1 MSTKFLNQAYGIS
14 TLDSR
19 DLYTAWSD
27 SYDKEVNENGYVTPL
42 RVAEALDR
50 HVLDKNTTVLDYGCG
65 TGLSGQA
72 LLSVGFQAVDGV
84 DVTSA
89 MVDLARE
96 KGIYR
101 NLDVFSPE
109 HGPNIAVG
117 TYSVIAAIGV
127 IGAGAAPLSVFD
139 TIMDLLP
146 TGGYFAFSFNDHTL
160 EDSAYEHKV
169 LEYTQMKRAQ
179 LVFYEYGAHLP
190 GKDMKSNVYVLVK
203 K

>member
-27 SYDKEVNENGYVTPL
+27 SYDKEVHENGYVTPL

-72 LLSVGFQAVDGV
+72 LLNVGFQAVDGV
-84 DVTSA
+84 DVTAA

-101 NLDVFSPE
+101 NLDVFSPRMGQTSQRA
-109 HGPNIAVG
+109 HIRSSPRLGSSAQVPRRSLCLIRSWI
-117 TYSVIAAIGV
+117 YCPRAAISPF
-127 IGAGAAPLSVFD
+127 PL
-139 TIMDLLP
+139 TI
-146 TGGYFAFSFNDHTL
+146 T
-160 EDSAYEHKV
+160 
-169 LEYTQMKRAQ
+169 R
-179 LVFYEYGAHLP
+179 
-190 GKDMKSNVYVLVK
+190 
-203 K
+203 

>member
-72 LLSVGFQAVDGV
+72 LLKVGFHKIKIMKQ
-84 DVTSA
+84 
-89 MVDLARE
+89 
-96 KGIYR
+96 K
-101 NLDVFSPE
+101 
-109 HGPNIAVG
+109 VG
-117 TYSVIAAIGV
+117 
-127 IGAGAAPLSVFD
+127 
-139 TIMDLLP
+139 
-146 TGGYFAFSFNDHTL
+146 
-160 EDSAYEHKV
+160 K
-169 LEYTQMKRAQ
+169 
-179 LVFYEYGAHLP
+179 
-190 GKDMKSNVYVLVK
+190 
-203 K
+203 

>member
-19 DLYTAWSD
+19 DLYTAWSE
-27 SYDKEVNENGYVTPL
+27 SYDTEVHENGYVTPL
-42 RVAEALDR
+42 RVAEALER
-50 HVLDKNTTVLDYGCG
+50 HVQDKNTAVLDYGCG

-72 LLSVGFQAVDGV
+72 LLNVGFQALDGV
-84 DVTSA
+84 DVTPA

-101 NLDVFSPE
+101 NLDVFSPQD
-109 HGPNIAVG
+109 GPNIAPG
-117 TYSVIAAIGV
+117 SYSVIAAIGV

-146 TGGYFAFSFNDHTL
+146 SMGYFAFSFNDHTL
-160 EDSAYEHKV
+160 DDPAYEAKV
-169 LEYTQMKRAQ
+169 LEYTQTKRAQ
-179 LVFYEYGAHLP
+179 LLFCEYGPHLP
-190 GKDMKSNVYVLVK
+190 GKNMNSNVYIIVK

>member
-27 SYDKEVNENGYVTPL
+27 SYDKEVHENGYVTPM

-72 LLSVGFQAVDGV
+72 LLNVGFQAVDGV
-84 DVTSA
+84 DVTAA

-96 KGIYR
+96 KGFTETLTCFPPRMGQTSQRAHILSSPRSGSSAQVPRRYPCLIRSWIYCPR
-101 NLDVFSPE
+101 ADISPF
-109 HGPNIAVG
+109 
-117 TYSVIAAIGV
+117 
-127 IGAGAAPLSVFD
+127 PL
-139 TIMDLLP
+139 TI
-146 TGGYFAFSFNDHTL
+146 T
-160 EDSAYEHKV
+160 
-169 LEYTQMKRAQ
+169 R
-179 LVFYEYGAHLP
+179 
-190 GKDMKSNVYVLVK
+190 
-203 K
+203 

>member
-27 SYDKEVNENGYVTPL
+27 SYDKEVHENGYVTPL

-72 LLSVGFQAVDGV
+72 LLNVGFQAVDGV
-84 DVTSA
+84 DVTPA

-109 HGPNIAVG
+109 DGPNI
-117 TYSVIAAIGV
+117 
-127 IGAGAAPLSVFD
+127 
-139 TIMDLLP
+139 
-146 TGGYFAFSFNDHTL
+146 
-160 EDSAYEHKV
+160 
-169 LEYTQMKRAQ
+169 
-179 LVFYEYGAHLP
+179 
-190 GKDMKSNVYVLVK
+190 
-203 K
+203 